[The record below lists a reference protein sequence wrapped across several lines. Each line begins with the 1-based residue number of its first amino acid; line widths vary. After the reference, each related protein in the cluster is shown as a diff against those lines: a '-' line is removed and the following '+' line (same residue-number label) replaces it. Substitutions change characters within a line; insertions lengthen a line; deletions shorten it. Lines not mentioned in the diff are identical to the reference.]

1 MRFGFDALADLFKVG
16 LSTSRETDAPV
27 RVAVYVDDTATPF
40 LIDSVREAF
49 VPRTTSALVRVA
61 RLDAVPVTP
70 KPDTDV
76 VLVLTCGSDHLQE
89 AVQQLVIA
97 GAPVCVIAESSVE
110 APFIEADTPLLGLIA
125 ATERTH
131 LLDDLARWILDRTE
145 KDAAFS
151 ANFDFM
157 RAAASMRAI
166 TSCAITNMATG
177 ALFIIPG
184 ADFPVMTAA
193 QIGMALKL
201 ASIYGYGMKPERG
214 YEIAAVVVAGLGLR
228 GVSRA
233 ITRHTPHVGFIVKA
247 LVAGFGTYGMGCALA
262 GVYRHGVDYAR
273 ANEVLAQVVD
283 RVKRAAAAP
292 PAQDTRSSD
301 AVAVE
306 HE

>member
-1 MRFGFDALADLFKVG
+1 MRIGFDALADLFKVG
-16 LSTSRETDAPV
+16 LTTSRETDAPV
-27 RVAVYVDDTATPF
+27 RVAVYVDETATPF
-40 LIDSVREAF
+40 LIDTVREAF
-49 VPRTTSALVRVA
+49 VPHTTAALVRVA
-61 RLDAVPVTP
+61 RLEGTPVAP
-70 KPDTDV
+70 KPDTDI
-76 VLVLTCGSDHLQE
+76 VLVLTCGSEHLHD

-110 APFIEADTPLLGLIA
+110 VPFITADTPLLGLIA

-131 LLDDLARWILDRTE
+131 LLEDLARWILDRTE

-151 ANFDFM
+151 ANFEFM

-214 YEIAAVVVAGLGLR
+214 YEIAAVVGAGLGLR
-228 GVSRA
+228 GLSRV
-233 ITRHTPHVGFIVKA
+233 ITRHTPHVGFLVKA

-262 GVYRHGVDYAR
+262 AAYRHGIDYSR
-273 ANEVLAQVVD
+273 ANEVLGQVAD
-283 RVKRAAAAP
+283 RVKAAAGTASAHAAEGAA
-292 PAQDTRSSD
+292 AQD
-301 AVAVE
+301 
-306 HE
+306 HC